1 MTDNELIAEW
11 LEWLWNGREIKLHK
25 GGLTATSK
33 NGMVRLVWSPSTD
46 ITLWHGEDGILAEIE
61 KRNKHWQFRDAL
73 LEICDHK
80 RWPKGLNFSDA
91 MAEQDWRFVCTP
103 VAQLTAALVKLI
115 KETT

>member
-1 MTDNELIAEW
+1 MTDNERIAEFVDW
-11 LEWLWNGREIKLHK
+11 MWDGREIKRK
-25 GGLTATSK
+25 GDLLTACTDD
-33 NGMVRLVWSPSTD
+33 GHVRYIWHPDTD
-46 ITLWHGEDGILAEIE
+46 ITLWHGEAGILAEIE